1 MEIGGVPVVTLSSGR
16 GMPILGMGTAENNL
30 QGSERVK
37 LAILKAIEVGYRHFD
52 TAFVYQTEGSLG
64 EAVAEALQN
73 GLIKSR
79 DELFIT
85 SKLWCADAYPDHVLP
100 ALQNSLRNLK
110 LEYLDLYLIHWPVS
124 LKPGKFVHPIPKD
137 EIFPIDYKSVW
148 AAMEKCQMLGLTKSI
163 GVSNF
168 SCKKLHYLMAT
179 ANIPPAVNQVEMNP
193 IWQQQKL
200 RDYCKTN
207 NIMVTAYSPLG
218 AKGTMWGSSGVMDS
232 EVLNQIS
239 QVRGKSVAQ
248 VSLRWVYEQGASLLV
263 KSFNEERMKEN
274 LKIFDWELS
283 PEDLKNISEL
293 PQRRVSTGDPFV
305 SINGPF
311 KSVEELWDDEV

>member
-1 MEIGGVPVVTLSSGR
+1 MEIGGVPVVTPSSGR
-16 GMPILGMGTAENNL
+16 GIPILGMGTAENNL

-52 TAFVYQTEGSLG
+52 TAYIYQTEGYLG
-64 EAVAEALQN
+64 EAVDEALQN

-79 DELFIT
+79 DELFVT
-85 SKLWCADAYPDHVLP
+85 SKLWCADAYPDH
-100 ALQNSLRNLK
+100 NLK

-124 LKPGKFVHPIPKD
+124 LKPGKFVHPIPMD
-137 EIFPIDYKSVW
+137 EIFPINYKYVW

-168 SCKKLHYLMAT
+168 SCKKLQYLMAT
-179 ANIPPAVNQVEMNP
+179 ANIPPDINQVEMNP
-193 IWQQQKL
+193 IWKQQKL

-207 NIMVTAYSPLG
+207 NIMVTVYSPLG
-218 AKGTMWGSSGVMDS
+218 AKGTMLVSSGVMDS

-239 QVRGKSVAQ
+239 QVIGKFVAQ
-248 VSLRWVYEQGASLLV
+248 VSLRWIYEQGASLLV
-263 KSFNEERMKEN
+263 KSFNEERMKEK
-274 LKIFDWELS
+274 LKIFDWEL
-283 PEDLKNISEL
+283 EDLKKISEL
-293 PQRRVSTGDPFV
+293 PQRRVSTGDHIV